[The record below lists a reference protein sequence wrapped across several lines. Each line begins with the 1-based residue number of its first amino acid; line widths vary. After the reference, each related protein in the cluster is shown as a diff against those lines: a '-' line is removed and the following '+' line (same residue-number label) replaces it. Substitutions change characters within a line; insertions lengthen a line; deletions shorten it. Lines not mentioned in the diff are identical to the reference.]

1 MANMK
6 NEFEI
11 ARSEALESIE
21 DALTSFAQLRRMILA
36 MSTLKGTSDSIVTVL
51 NTLNY
56 LEFST
61 AALMRNKE
69 LQWLAEYTI
78 NKDGKTMLKMPRE

>member
-11 ARSEALESIE
+11 ARSNALESIE
-21 DALTSFAQLRRMILA
+21 DALTSFAQLRKMVLT

-51 NTLNY
+51 NALNY

-78 NKDGKTMLKMPRE
+78 NKDGKTMLKMPR

>member
-6 NEFEI
+6 NEFEV

-21 DALTSFAQLRRMILA
+21 DALTSFAQLRRMILT

-69 LQWLAEYTI
+69 LQWLAEFTV
-78 NKDGKTMLKMPRE
+78 NKDGKTMLKMPR